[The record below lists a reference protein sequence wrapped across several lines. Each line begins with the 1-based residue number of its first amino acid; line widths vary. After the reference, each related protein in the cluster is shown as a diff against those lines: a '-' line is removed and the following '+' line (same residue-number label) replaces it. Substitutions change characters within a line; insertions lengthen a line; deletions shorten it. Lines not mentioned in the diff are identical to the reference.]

1 VAGRHENCDKRD
13 FDSDVEERC
22 WHAREAISYGNLAE
36 AEETLNQLAP
46 VNLFDIREWI
56 GNVDALLHLCW
67 SPP

>member
-1 VAGRHENCDKRD
+1 VTSGD

-36 AEETLNQLAP
+36 AEATLNQLAP

-56 GNVDALLHLCW
+56 DVAVTLGPDGVA
-67 SPP
+67 